1 MATFTLAA
9 RGPFSL
15 AASTRFLEGFTPAGY
30 TGAAGPLELAFP
42 VEGRWATAG
51 VRVGEHPHGVIG
63 EILRPARPSPELV
76 TSIRYPGA
84 RILSLDVDGSG
95 FAAV

>member
-42 VEGRWATAG
+42 VAGSWPAARGRGRERPRG
-51 VRVGEHPHGVIG
+51 VGGVGGVGGVEG
-63 EILRPARPSPELV
+63 EILSPARPSRELATAIRDQV
-76 TSIRYPGA
+76 T
-84 RILSLDVDGSG
+84 RILSL
-95 FAAV
+95 

>member
-1 MATFTLAA
+1 MATFTLTA

-42 VEGRWATAG
+42 VEGRWLTAG
-51 VRVGEHPHGVIG
+51 VRVREHPHGVIG
-63 EILRPARPSPELV
+63 EILSPARPSRELATAIQDQV
-76 TSIRYPGA
+76 A
-84 RILSLDVDGSG
+84 RILSWT
-95 FAAV
+95 